1 MHKFALTLAFV
12 ITGCGPLLAQATP
25 DTIKLR
31 NDCRLAE
38 QALRTGHPGPKVAW
52 ARTFLPN
59 CRPEQWARGAA
70 AALTRLR
77 TSADERAL
85 INEWSAVWLLRDA
98 GVFVVARSIAVDP
111 AASTAARVQ
120 AMRYLALLLDPSGQ
134 YSFDLLTQGV
144 PTGGRVVRPVCSSG
158 RAAGGQV
165 RFTGTALPGDYRQ
178 QIRGIGAQ
186 LHEDRTA
193 PEPIRRAGE
202 CLVYAADGEMI

>member
-85 INEWSAVWLLRDA
+85 INE
-98 GVFVVARSIAVDP
+98 
-111 AASTAARVQ
+111 
-120 AMRYLALLLDPSGQ
+120 
-134 YSFDLLTQGV
+134 
-144 PTGGRVVRPVCSSG
+144 
-158 RAAGGQV
+158 
-165 RFTGTALPGDYRQ
+165 
-178 QIRGIGAQ
+178 
-186 LHEDRTA
+186 
-193 PEPIRRAGE
+193 
-202 CLVYAADGEMI
+202 